1 LNWDRLTSLSL
12 LAGCGILWY
21 QTGPYSN
28 LASLFPRVVIVALAV
43 FSAVLLAKSWI
54 KPERKRLFQG
64 VAKRYVGI
72 TVGMIA
78 LWVGLITS
86 LGFFV
91 SSILFFNLMVWLV
104 SRKKRSLPSIAFS
117 LVVVA
122 AIVTFF
128 YLVFREILLVPLP
141 KGMLY

>member
-1 LNWDRLTSLSL
+1 MNWDRVTSLFL
-12 LAGCGILWY
+12 LAACGILWV
-21 QTGPYSN
+21 QTRPYSN

-43 FSAVLLAKSWI
+43 LSAVLLAKSWI

-64 VAKRYVGI
+64 VTKRYVGI
-72 TVGMIA
+72 TVGVIA

-86 LGFFV
+86 LGFYL

-104 SRKKRSLPSIAFS
+104 SRKKRSLSSVAFS
-117 LVVVA
+117 FVVVA

-128 YLVFREILLVPLP
+128 HLVFREILLVPLP